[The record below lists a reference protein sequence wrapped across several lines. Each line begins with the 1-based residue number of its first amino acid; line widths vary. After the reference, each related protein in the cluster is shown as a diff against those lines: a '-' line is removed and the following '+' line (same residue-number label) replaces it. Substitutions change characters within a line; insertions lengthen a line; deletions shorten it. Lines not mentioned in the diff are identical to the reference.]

1 MGFACKRGPRTGLLS
16 AVTVGAK
23 NAYRPPFAARDVRK
37 SEGMVR
43 VCRHSIVA
51 LAAVLPLS
59 VTFAGQVQALA
70 AKEPNKLAAHRAIY
84 EMTLDDARTAS
95 GITGI
100 DGRMVFE
107 FTGSECDGYSLNM
120 RMVTQMTD
128 SQGQT
133 NLTDLRSSTW
143 EQGDGQKFRFQSSQ
157 YVNDKL
163 GDVTMGRAVRET
175 PNEAVKVKLSQ
186 PGHAELNLTG
196 SVLFPTQHSLALIDA
211 AQAGQAIFQARIYD
225 GSEKGRKVYDTTAFI
240 GTLVGP
246 GGDAKL
252 EDAAKDKGLGELASW
267 PVSIG
272 YFEPKAGDL
281 TPSYQIDFRLYE
293 NGVSRELVID
303 YGDFSIHGTLTALEY
318 LKAPEC
324 GDAKKHP

>member
-1 MGFACKRGPRTGLLS
+1 
-16 AVTVGAK
+16 
-23 NAYRPPFAARDVRK
+23 
-37 SEGMVR
+37 MVR
-43 VCRHSIVA
+43 FGLRLA
-51 LAAVLPLS
+51 LMLLAAPWFVGTPADRAQA
-59 VTFAGQVQALA
+59 FAG
-70 AKEPNKLAAHRAIY
+70 KEPNKLAAHRAIY
-84 EMTLDDARTAS
+84 EMTLDDARSAS

-143 EQGDGQKFRFQSSQ
+143 EQGDGQKFRFQSAQ
-157 YVNDKL
+157 YLNDKL

-175 PNEAVKVKLSQ
+175 PNEAVQVKLSQ
-186 PGHAELNLTG
+186 PSTVELNLSG
-196 SVLFPTQHSLALIDA
+196 PLLFPTQHSFALIA
-211 AQAGQAIFQARIYD
+211 AARTGQRLFQARVYD
-225 GSEKGRKVYDTTAFI
+225 GSEKGQKVYDTTAFI
-240 GTLVGP
+240 GTEVRP
-246 GGDAKL
+246 GDDPKL
-252 EDAAKDKGLGELASW
+252 EQVAKDKGLGELLSW

-272 YFEPKAGDL
+272 YFEAKGGDL

-293 NGVSRELVID
+293 NGVSRELLID
-303 YGDFSIHGTLTALEY
+303 YGDFSIHGTLTSLEY

-324 GDAKKHP
+324 H

>member
-1 MGFACKRGPRTGLLS
+1 
-16 AVTVGAK
+16 
-23 NAYRPPFAARDVRK
+23 
-37 SEGMVR
+37 MVR
-43 VCRHSIVA
+43 FGLRLA
-51 LAAVLPLS
+51 LMLLAAPWFVGTPADRAQA
-59 VTFAGQVQALA
+59 FAG
-70 AKEPNKLAAHRAIY
+70 KEPNKLVAHRAIY
-84 EMTLDDARTAS
+84 EMTLDDARSAS

-143 EQGDGQKFRFQSSQ
+143 EQGDGQKFRFQSAQ
-157 YVNDKL
+157 YLNDKL

-175 PNEAVKVKLSQ
+175 PNEAVQVKLSQ
-186 PGHAELNLTG
+186 PSTAELNLSG
-196 SVLFPTQHSLALIDA
+196 PLLFPTQHSFALIA
-211 AQAGQAIFQARIYD
+211 AARTGQGLFQARVYD
-225 GSEKGRKVYDTTAFI
+225 GSEKGQKVYDTTAFI
-240 GTLVGP
+240 GTEVQP
-246 GGDAKL
+246 GDDPKL
-252 EDAAKDKGLGELASW
+252 EQVAKDKGLGELPSW

-272 YFEPKAGDL
+272 YFEAKGGDL

-293 NGVSRELVID
+293 NGVSRELLID
-303 YGDFSIHGTLTALEY
+303 YGDFSIHGTLTSLEY

-324 GDAKKHP
+324 H

>member
-1 MGFACKRGPRTGLLS
+1 MSNFCQRS
-16 AVTVGAK
+16 TV
-23 NAYRPPFAARDVRK
+23 VL
-37 SEGMVR
+37 
-43 VCRHSIVA
+43 
-51 LAAVLPLS
+51 LAAALLGGVSTNP
-59 VTFAGQVQALA
+59 AQALA
-70 AKEPNKLAAHRAIY
+70 AKETNKLVAHRAIY

-143 EQGDGQKFRFQSSQ
+143 EQGDGQKFRFQSTQ
-157 YVNDKL
+157 YLNDKL

-186 PGHAELNLTG
+186 PAHAELDLAG
-196 SVLFPTQHSLALIDA
+196 PVLFPTQHSLALIEA
-211 AQAGQAIFQARIYD
+211 ARAGRALFQARIYD
-225 GSEKGRKVYDTTAFI
+225 GSEKGRKVYETTAFI
-240 GTLVGP
+240 GTMVAP
-246 GGDAKL
+246 GADAKL
-252 EDAAKDKGLGELASW
+252 ETVAKDKGLGDLASW
-267 PVSIG
+267 PVSMG

-293 NGVSRELVID
+293 NGVSRDLLID

-324 GDAKKHP
+324 PKAHP

>member
-1 MGFACKRGPRTGLLS
+1 MSGLCHRS
-16 AVTVGAK
+16 TV
-23 NAYRPPFAARDVRK
+23 V
-37 SEGMVR
+37 V
-43 VCRHSIVA
+43 
-51 LAAVLPLS
+51 LAATLLGGGFS
-59 VTFAGQVQALA
+59 SQALALA
-70 AKEPNKLAAHRAIY
+70 AKEPNRLAAHRAIY

-107 FTGSECDGYSLNM
+107 FTGSECNGYSLNM

-143 EQGDGQKFRFQSSQ
+143 EQGDGQKFRFQSTQ
-157 YVNDKL
+157 YLNDKL

-175 PNEAVKVKLSQ
+175 PNEAVKVNLSQ
-186 PGHAELNLTG
+186 PARAELDLAG
-196 SVLFPTQHSLALIDA
+196 PVLFPTQHSLALIDA
-211 AQAGQAIFQARIYD
+211 ARAGLALFQARIYD

-240 GTLVGP
+240 GAMVAP
-246 GGDAKL
+246 GADPKL
-252 EDAAKDKGLGELASW
+252 EAVAKDKGLGELASW

-272 YFEPKAGDL
+272 YFEPKGDDL

-293 NGVSRELVID
+293 NGVSRELLID
-303 YGDFSIHGTLTALEY
+303 YGDFSIHGTLTSLEY

-324 GDAKKHP
+324 PKGHP

>member
-1 MGFACKRGPRTGLLS
+1 
-16 AVTVGAK
+16 
-23 NAYRPPFAARDVRK
+23 
-37 SEGMVR
+37 MVR
-43 VCRHSIVA
+43 FGLRLA
-51 LAAVLPLS
+51 LMLLAGPWFVGTLADRAQA
-59 VTFAGQVQALA
+59 FAG
-70 AKEPNKLAAHRAIY
+70 KEPNKLAAHRAIY
-84 EMTLDDARTAS
+84 EMTLDDARSAS

-143 EQGDGQKFRFQSSQ
+143 EQGDGQKFRFQSAQ
-157 YVNDKL
+157 YLNDKL

-175 PNEAVKVKLSQ
+175 PNEAVQVKLSQ
-186 PGHAELNLTG
+186 PSTAELNLSG
-196 SVLFPTQHSLALIDA
+196 PLLFPTQHSFALIA
-211 AQAGQAIFQARIYD
+211 AARTGQGLFQARIYD
-225 GSEKGRKVYDTTAFI
+225 GSEKGQKVYDTTAFI
-240 GTLVGP
+240 GSEVQP
-246 GGDAKL
+246 GDDPKL
-252 EDAAKDKGLGELASW
+252 EQVAKDKGLGELPSW

-272 YFEPKAGDL
+272 YFEAKGGDL

-293 NGVSRELVID
+293 NGVSRELLID
-303 YGDFSIHGTLTALEY
+303 YGDFSIHGTLTSLEY

-324 GDAKKHP
+324 H

>member
-1 MGFACKRGPRTGLLS
+1 
-16 AVTVGAK
+16 
-23 NAYRPPFAARDVRK
+23 
-37 SEGMVR
+37 MVR
-43 VCRHSIVA
+43 FGLRLALVLLAVPLFGGPLADRA
-51 LAAVLPLS
+51 LA
-59 VTFAGQVQALA
+59 FAG
-70 AKEPNKLAAHRAIY
+70 KEPNKLVAHRAIY
-84 EMTLDDARTAS
+84 EMTLDDARSAS

-143 EQGDGQKFRFQSSQ
+143 EQGDGQKFRFQSAQ
-157 YVNDKL
+157 YLNDKL

-186 PGHAELNLTG
+186 PSTDELNLSG
-196 SVLFPTQHSLALIDA
+196 PLLFPTQHSLALIEA
-211 AQAGQAIFQARIYD
+211 ARTGQGLFQARVYD

-240 GTLVGP
+240 GTEVQP
-246 GGDAKL
+246 GVDAKL
-252 EDAAKDKGLGELASW
+252 ETAAKDKGLGELASW

-272 YFEPKAGDL
+272 YFEAKGGDL

-293 NGVSRELVID
+293 NGVSRELLID
-303 YGDFSIHGTLTALEY
+303 YGDFSIHGTLTSLEY

-324 GDAKKHP
+324 R

>member
-1 MGFACKRGPRTGLLS
+1 MVGLSWWRVLLLLLAVPLVGGTLS
-16 AVTVGAK
+16 GHA
-23 NAYRPPFAARDVRK
+23 
-37 SEGMVR
+37 
-43 VCRHSIVA
+43 H
-51 LAAVLPLS
+51 
-59 VTFAGQVQALA
+59 ALA
-70 AKEPNKLAAHRAIY
+70 AKEPAKLVAHRAIY

-143 EQGDGQKFRFQSSQ
+143 EQGDGQKFRFQSAQ
-157 YVNDKL
+157 YLNDKL
-163 GDVTMGRAVRET
+163 GDVTMGRAVRES
-175 PNEAVKVKLSQ
+175 PNEAIKVKLSQ
-186 PGHAELNLTG
+186 PSRAELNLSG
-196 SVLFPTQHSLALIDA
+196 QVLFPTQHSLALINA
-211 AQAGQAIFQARIYD
+211 ARSGQSLFQARIYD

-240 GTLVGP
+240 GRKVEAGA
-246 GGDAKL
+246 DADKL
-252 EDAAKDKGLGELASW
+252 EPAAKEKGLYQLASW

-272 YFEPKAGDL
+272 YFEPKGGDL

-293 NGVSRELVID
+293 NGVSRELLID

-318 LKAPEC
+318 LKPAEC
-324 GDAKKHP
+324 H